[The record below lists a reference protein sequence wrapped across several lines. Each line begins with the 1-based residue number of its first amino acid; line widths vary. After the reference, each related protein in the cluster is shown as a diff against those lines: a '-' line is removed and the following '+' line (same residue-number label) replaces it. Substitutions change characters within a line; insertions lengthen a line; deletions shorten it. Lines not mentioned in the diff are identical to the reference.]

1 MHLKRDD
8 CSKILRDEKKRRL
21 YNLVKEVE
29 VKVLK
34 SFLKL
39 HRRKNIKILKNEGLI
54 VSLYE
59 FSCNDVSF
67 ISHGKLLYSK
77 ERKYQINSS
86 FVIIFAYYASDKHL
100 PLSEGAFS
108 LSLSKITTT
117 AKKDK
122 EKAFEA
128 HPEYDA
134 SLPFPIS
141 YQGDPIRPLESE
153 RKKLKVAGN
162 CNFIRALQ
170 RAQHTHIQ

>member
-1 MHLKRDD
+1 MFRLLRIENYYTLK
-8 CSKILRDEKKRRL
+8 
-21 YNLVKEVE
+21 KE
-29 VKVLK
+29 
-34 SFLKL
+34 
-39 HRRKNIKILKNEGLI
+39 NIKSILH
-54 VSLYE
+54 SLLSSRTMHPINI
-59 FSCNDVSF
+59 FHF
-67 ISHGKLLYSK
+67 QK
-77 ERKYQINSS
+77 EH
-86 FVIIFAYYASDKHL
+86 F
-100 PLSEGAFS
+100 

-134 SLPFPIS
+134 SLTFPIS

-170 RAQHTHIQ
+170 RAQHTHTITLQ

>member
-1 MHLKRDD
+1 MHP
-8 CSKILRDEKKRRL
+8 I
-21 YNLVKEVE
+21 NIFHFQKEH
-29 VKVLK
+29 
-34 SFLKL
+34 F
-39 HRRKNIKILKNEGLI
+39 
-54 VSLYE
+54 
-59 FSCNDVSF
+59 
-67 ISHGKLLYSK
+67 
-77 ERKYQINSS
+77 
-86 FVIIFAYYASDKHL
+86 
-100 PLSEGAFS
+100 